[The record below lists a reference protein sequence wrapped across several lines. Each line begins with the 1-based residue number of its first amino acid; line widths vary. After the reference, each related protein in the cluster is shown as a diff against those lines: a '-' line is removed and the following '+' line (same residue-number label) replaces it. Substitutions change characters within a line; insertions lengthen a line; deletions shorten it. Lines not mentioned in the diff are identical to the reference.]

1 MLWQLRCAIIV
12 FLVLAGLTGLAYPL
26 AVTLLADTLFPG
38 QASGSLVLNAR
49 GKVVGSRL
57 IGQDFYGPQY
67 FWPRPSATSPVPY
80 TAYNAATGGCGSGS
94 NLGPSNPTLYADVAR
109 RVARLHAADPSQKGP
124 IPVDLV
130 TDSASGLD
138 PDISPASAFYQV
150 NRVAKARGL
159 PAHMVRHLVRDE
171 CRGRTFGLLGS
182 PHVNVLLLNL
192 ALDRLSAS
200 TPATARH

>member
-12 FLVLAGLTGLAYPL
+12 FLVLTGLTGLAYPL

-38 QASGSLVLNAR
+38 QASGSLVLNAQ

-109 RVARLHAADPSQKGP
+109 RVARLHAADPW
-124 IPVDLV
+124 
-130 TDSASGLD
+130 
-138 PDISPASAFYQV
+138 
-150 NRVAKARGL
+150 
-159 PAHMVRHLVRDE
+159 
-171 CRGRTFGLLGS
+171 
-182 PHVNVLLLNL
+182 
-192 ALDRLSAS
+192 
-200 TPATARH
+200 